1 MKKFFAFPVNI
12 LTLSS
17 FLRIIESMKDTAW
30 KNEKGKHVAKK
41 WILRLVLTA
50 LCIATM
56 AFIFSNSLQ
65 TGEESGAQSSFVTVA
80 VQKIFRVFAPNSWIA
95 TATGEA
101 YEKLHGVIRTLAHF
115 SEFALLGALL
125 VWCWRA
131 YTKDPLFL
139 LVPVCLVVLTPIVD
153 ECLQTLSAG
162 RVAAI
167 SDVCTDTIGGV
178 CGCVFA
184 GLTLL
189 IALAIKRRK
198 KANTQ

>member
-1 MKKFFAFPVNI
+1 MKGTRADNGTKKQNAKTW
-12 LTLSS
+12 L
-17 FLRIIESMKDTAW
+17 LRAI
-30 KNEKGKHVAKK
+30 
-41 WILRLVLTA
+41 LTA
-50 LCIATM
+50 LCIAAI

-65 TGEESGAQSSFVTVA
+65 TGEESGAQSSFVTNA

-101 YEKLHGVIRTLAHF
+101 YERLHGVIRTIAHF

-125 VWCWRA
+125 TWCWRS
-131 YTKDPLFL
+131 YTKDMLFFL
-139 LVPVCLVVLTPIVD
+139 IPACLVVLVPIVD

-167 SDVCTDTIGGV
+167 SDVFTDTLGGV

-189 IALAIKRRK
+189 IAFAIKRRK
-198 KANTQ
+198 KADTQ